1 MRKGHYRQSLKVLSH
16 IRDIESLNA
25 LVVALMVIL
34 HARVALESKDL
45 DHRERMRY
53 LSEAISIGVM
63 FLEIEQEKLDQAD
76 LKITDAKLMRDPRV
90 DIHQFLSTQMNYLV
104 TLMRQESGD
113 KSLCNNDVR
122 EILLE
127 KIH

>member
-34 HARVALESKDL
+34 HARVALESKEL

-53 LSEAISIGVM
+53 LSEAISIGEM

-90 DIHQFLSTQMNYLV
+90 DIH
-104 TLMRQESGD
+104 
-113 KSLCNNDVR
+113 
-122 EILLE
+122 
-127 KIH
+127 